1 MTAATESVPVAE
13 RSART
18 LKNTVRSIMADLPF
32 NVPRKI
38 IGELL
43 RYAARRAN
51 TFGTSCL
58 PKGVT
63 PLELFT
69 GRKADMKKYAARR
82 ANPFGT
88 SCLPKGVTPLELFT
102 GRKADMKTETRFA
115 FGDFGQAHFAKV
127 DNTMKERTTG
137 CIALRP
143 VGNVEGS
150 WRFLNLSTEEI
161 TTRQKFTPQPMPSEI
176 IERLNKMRGSGP
188 PLGEDD
194 ATQSRGGGDVIPA
207 GGLEAARAADEEKKE
222 GGANRQAAN
231 TDAKEARHDQ
241 PEPDADAE
249 TYDDL
254 GYGSLDA
261 SAETDDDLGYG
272 TLNAASTKTAD
283 DEARA
288 ETAED
293 DGCAETDSDEG
304 YGELGGAATSK
315 EGHSGVGSM
324 GTSGEGGEV
333 VDEESLELTSDAG
346 GEFIPSAKASGRA
359 TGACREKG

>member
-1 MTAATESVPVAE
+1 VNAVKFDREPAIQAEREFIENALPAGVNMTAATESVPVAE

-51 TFGTSCL
+51 T
-58 PKGVT
+58 
-63 PLELFT
+63 
-69 GRKADMKKYAARR
+69 
-82 ANPFGT
+82 FGT

-176 IERLNKMRGSGP
+176 IERRGCTRG
-188 PLGEDD
+188 G
-194 ATQSRGGGDVIPA
+194 TGGGDI
-207 GGLEAARAADEEKKE
+207 G
-222 GGANRQAAN
+222 N
-231 TDAKEARHDQ
+231 
-241 PEPDADAE
+241 
-249 TYDDL
+249 
-254 GYGSLDA
+254 
-261 SAETDDDLGYG
+261 
-272 TLNAASTKTAD
+272 
-283 DEARA
+283 
-288 ETAED
+288 
-293 DGCAETDSDEG
+293 
-304 YGELGGAATSK
+304 
-315 EGHSGVGSM
+315 
-324 GTSGEGGEV
+324 
-333 VDEESLELTSDAG
+333 
-346 GEFIPSAKASGRA
+346 
-359 TGACREKG
+359 CRD

>member
-51 TFGTSCL
+51 T
-58 PKGVT
+58 
-63 PLELFT
+63 
-69 GRKADMKKYAARR
+69 
-82 ANPFGT
+82 FGT

-207 GGLEAARAADEEKKE
+207 GGLEAARAAATS
-222 GGANRQAAN
+222 GIAGI
-231 TDAKEARHDQ
+231 
-241 PEPDADAE
+241 DADLE
-249 TYDDL
+249 KTR
-254 GYGSLDA
+254 
-261 SAETDDDLGYG
+261 
-272 TLNAASTKTAD
+272 TAD
-283 DEARA
+283 DSDRA
-288 ETAED
+288 ETEAPTRSE
-293 DGCAETDSDEG
+293 
-304 YGELGGAATSK
+304 
-315 EGHSGVGSM
+315 
-324 GTSGEGGEV
+324 
-333 VDEESLELTSDAG
+333 
-346 GEFIPSAKASGRA
+346 PPGR
-359 TGACREKG
+359 